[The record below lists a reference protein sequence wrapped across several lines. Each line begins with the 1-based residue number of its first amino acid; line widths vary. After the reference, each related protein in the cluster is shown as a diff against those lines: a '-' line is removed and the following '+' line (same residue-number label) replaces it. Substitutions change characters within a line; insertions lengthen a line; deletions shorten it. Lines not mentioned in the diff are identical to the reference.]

1 MAMKKLMMI
10 LLSAALAFSC
20 GDMIEIPDVTDET
33 PETPGTNPGGE
44 TPAFDGKITF
54 SATFEALSD
63 GTQPSWAGGDNIL
76 LYDGFTAQTLTNT
89 ADFGTLAKFPA
100 TVNKEAK
107 AYLAVAPAAE
117 GFRLEGTT
125 VSFTLPA
132 TRSLDYDATLYSVA
146 KSTGNQL
153 FFRPLMSMVSY
164 TVNVEGA
171 TKVVFKTVGG
181 EKIAGEV
188 SIDYAEDTPVVTA
201 VSDQIEITGNFEKG
215 KTYSF
220 AVPAGDISGYTAVVY
235 VGDAEKAHISG
246 EAVVLAAGLGAQL
259 PAFTSDIPT
268 YQIVAMQL
276 WGGTGP
282 EYDCTKVYELF
293 SRPGCFNNEDGR
305 GIEALK
311 DNYFLLKEDG
321 TFINYAGEDGRNW
334 WFVFNG
340 EQNTETKKD
349 VDLRAFYDLLPL
361 SEGKWSTEDGVNITF
376 TKADGTQTHAQLA
389 PAGEYSMPGTK
400 PEKKVVTTHDALVFT
415 IVGGKDNWNGENLW
429 NNYGVIACHPRVLFV
444 ELEKMPDGFVVP
456 EESKTFDADF
466 EYIPPVDPVT
476 TFDWESLEGSWN
488 VYGGN
493 SSPLGIFVLGGSGD
507 DPAFVSPIEKSWD
520 WNDSI
525 WKESDNGFVIH
536 LTGLN
541 GTVISGTTNWWSGND
556 GAFWDYV
563 WKGTGES
570 LAQYYDKIPKGEKSF
585 TLDVATL
592 KMTLGNGN
600 EARFLT
606 PGVQEFV
613 YGKTITI
620 PDGCFGLAFHNM
632 DPIAATSQRWTDV
645 DRFVNAPLEYV
656 IIFEK

>member
-1 MAMKKLMMI
+1 MKKVMMI
-10 LLSAALAFSC
+10 LLSAAFAFSC
-20 GDMIEIPDVTDET
+20 GDMIEIPDVTEQ
-33 PETPGTNPGGE
+33 PGENPGTLPGGE
-44 TPAFDGKITF
+44 EPAFDGSISFTG
-54 SATFEALSD
+54 TFEDLPD
-63 GTQPSWAGGDNIL
+63 GSKLSWAGGDEIL
-76 LYDGFTAQTLTNT
+76 LYDGSTTQKLVNT
-89 ADFGTLAKFPA
+89 ADFGSVAKFPA
-100 TVNKEAK
+100 QVNKDAT
-107 AYLAVAPAAE
+107 AFVAVSPA
-117 GFRLEGTT
+117 LEGLTLSET
-125 VSFTLPA
+125 GVSFTLPSAREIGAA
-132 TRSLDYDATLYSVA
+132 TMISVA
-146 KSTGNQL
+146 KGSGSQL
-153 FFRPLMSMVSY
+153 FFRPLLSFINFSVGF
-164 TVNVEGA
+164 EGA
-171 TKVVFKTVGG
+171 TKVVIKTAAG
-181 EKIAGEV
+181 EKIAGAV
-188 SIDYAEDTPVVTA
+188 SVDYSGETPLVTA
-201 VSDQIEITGNFEKG
+201 DSDVLEISGNFVKDEV
-215 KTYSF
+215 YSVV
-220 AVPAGDISGYTAVVY
+220 VPPVAISGFTAEVY
-235 VGDAEKAHISG
+235 VGEAVKAHVSG
-246 EAVVLAAGLGAQL
+246 EAVELEVGEKAIV
-259 PAFTSDIPT
+259 PAFAADIPT
-268 YQIVAMQL
+268 YRIVALKL

-311 DNYFLLKEDG
+311 DNYFLLKDDG

-361 SEGKWSTEDGVNITF
+361 SEGKWATEDGVNITF
-376 TKADGTQTHAQLA
+376 TKADGTQTQAQLA
-389 PAGEYSMPGTK
+389 PAGTYPMPGTK
-400 PEKKVVTTHDALVFT
+400 PELSVTTEHDALVFT
-415 IVGGKDNWNGENLW
+415 IKGGKDNWNGDNLW
-429 NNYGVIACHPRVLFV
+429 NNYGVIACHPRVLFI

-456 EESKTFDADF
+456 EASRTFDADF

-476 TFDWESLEGSWN
+476 SFDWESLEGSWN

-493 SSPLGIFVLGGSGD
+493 SSPFGIFVLGGSGD

-536 LTGLN
+536 LTGLD

-570 LAQYYDKIPKGEKSF
+570 LAQYYDKIPKGEKNF
-585 TLDVATL
+585 TLDVSTL

-632 DPIAATSQRWTDV
+632 DPIAATSDRWKDV

>member
-1 MAMKKLMMI
+1 MKKVMMI
-10 LLSAALAFSC
+10 LLSAAFAFSC
-20 GDMIEIPDVTDET
+20 GDMIEIPDVTEQ
-33 PETPGTNPGGE
+33 PGENPGTLPGGE
-44 TPAFDGKITF
+44 EPAFDGSISFTG
-54 SATFEALSD
+54 TFEDLPD
-63 GTQPSWAGGDNIL
+63 GSKLSWAGGDEIL
-76 LYDGFTAQTLTNT
+76 LYDGSTTQKLVNT
-89 ADFGTLAKFPA
+89 ADFGSVAKFPA
-100 TVNKEAK
+100 QVNKDAT
-107 AYLAVAPAAE
+107 AFVAVSPA
-117 GFRLEGTT
+117 LEGLTLSET
-125 VSFTLPA
+125 GVSFTLPSAREIGAA
-132 TRSLDYDATLYSVA
+132 TMISVA
-146 KSTGNQL
+146 KGSGSQL
-153 FFRPLMSMVSY
+153 FFRPLLSFINFSVGF
-164 TVNVEGA
+164 EGA
-171 TKVVFKTVGG
+171 TKVVIKTAAG
-181 EKIAGEV
+181 EKIAGAV
-188 SIDYAEDTPVVTA
+188 SVDYSGETPLVTA
-201 VSDQIEITGNFEKG
+201 DSDVLEISGNFVKDEV
-215 KTYSF
+215 YSV
-220 AVPAGDISGYTAVVY
+220 AVPPVAISGFTAEVY
-235 VGDAEKAHISG
+235 VGEAVKAHVSG
-246 EAVVLAAGLGAQL
+246 EAVELEVGEKAIV
-259 PAFTSDIPT
+259 PAFAADIPT
-268 YQIVAMQL
+268 YRIVALKL

-311 DNYFLLKEDG
+311 DNYFLLKDDG

-361 SEGKWSTEDGVNITF
+361 SEGKWATEDGVNITF
-376 TKADGTQTHAQLA
+376 TKADGTQTQAQLA
-389 PAGEYSMPGTK
+389 PAGAYPMPGTK
-400 PEKKVVTTHDALVFT
+400 PELSVTTEHDALVFT
-415 IVGGKDNWNGENLW
+415 IKGGKDNWNGDNLW
-429 NNYGVIACHPRVLFV
+429 NNYGVIACHPRVLFI

-456 EESKTFDADF
+456 EASRTFDADF

-476 TFDWESLEGSWN
+476 SFDWESLEGSWN

-493 SSPLGIFVLGGSGD
+493 SSPFGIFVLGGSGD

-536 LTGLN
+536 LTGLD

-570 LAQYYDKIPKGEKSF
+570 LAQYYDKIPKGEKNF
-585 TLDVATL
+585 TLDVSTL

-632 DPIAATSQRWTDV
+632 DPIAATSDRWKDV